1 MAWKEHEFSKNYVI
15 LKPHNANLFD
25 LFLFLLPFGFK
36 KRKLMDCPDANEDSY
51 TSFADRLIIFVSL
64 LLQIFILAIATPLA
78 YLDVFLQKLFN
89 FVSFNGGI
97 PRLFIK
103 LMRGETLVQP
113 DKNSPDYTSV
123 VGFTDWRR
131 DLDSSIKPNDT
142 FRYYSV
148 LTVMASKLSYES
160 LPFVESVVNDRWKMK
175 LLGYYDFWNDFQN
188 RATTQAFMFQ
198 NTASDP
204 NIIVVAFRGTSPLD
218 AFDWQVN
225 VDFSWYDIH
234 GVGRIHSG
242 FMKALGLQ
250 KRKGWPKELIPTTTT
265 TTQFAYYT
273 LRQKLI
279 DIAKSNA
286 NARFIFTGHS
296 LGAALAILFVAI
308 LGLHDESTV
317 LEKLQAI
324 YSYGQPRAG
333 DRHFAEFMVSIIQKY
348 NFEYHRYVYFSDL
361 VPRLPADGIIFK
373 YKHFGSCIYFDSLYR
388 GRIVKEQ
395 PNKNYFSLLWLVPKY
410 LNAWL
415 ELIRSF
421 VIPFV
426 KGYDYYES
434 LPMKG
439 VRFIGLF
446 IPGLTAHIPTDYVN
460 STRLGKLNVP
470 QEILGNEDYCI
481 EPDY

>member
-1 MAWKEHEFSKNYVI
+1 MVWKEHEFSKNYVI
-15 LKPHNANLFD
+15 LKPHNANVFD
-25 LFLFLLPFGFK
+25 LFLFILPFGFK
-36 KRKLMDCPDANEDSY
+36 KRKLMDCPDGKEESY
-51 TSFADRLIIFVSL
+51 RSFADRLIIFVSM
-64 LLQIFILAIATPLA
+64 LLQILILAIATPLA
-78 YLDVFLQKLFN
+78 NVDAFLQKLFN
-89 FVSFNGGI
+89 FVSFNGTI
-97 PRLFIK
+97 PQLVFK
-103 LMRGETLVQP
+103 LIRGETLVQP
-113 DKNSPDYTSV
+113 DKSSPDYTSV

-131 DLDSSIKPNDT
+131 DLDNSIKPNDT

-148 LTVMASKLSYES
+148 LTIMASKLSYES
-160 LPFVESVVNDRWKMK
+160 LPFVQSVVNDRWKMK
-175 LLGYYDFWNDFQN
+175 LLGYYNFWNDFQN

-198 NTASDP
+198 TTASDP
-204 NIIVVAFRGTSPLD
+204 NITVVAFRGTSPLD

-265 TTQFAYYT
+265 PQFAYYT

-279 DIAKSNA
+279 DIAKTNA

-308 LGLHDESTV
+308 LALHDESIV
-317 LEKLQAI
+317 LEKIQAI

-361 VPRLPADGIIFK
+361 VPRLPADGILFK
-373 YKHFGSCIYFDSLYR
+373 YKHFGRCIYFDSLYR

-395 PNKNYFSLLWLVPKY
+395 PNKNYFSLLWLIPKY

-415 ELIRSF
+415 ELVRSF

-434 LPMKG
+434 LLMKV

-446 IPGLTAHIPTDYVN
+446 VPGLTAHIPTDYVN
-460 STRLGKLNVP
+460 STRLGKLNVS
-470 QEILGNEDYCI
+470 EDILGVGNDCI